1 MRQRK
6 TYSFLRVFGTKNRV
20 FLRSESVTAIDILN
34 HADLRESSPT
44 IYFLKIHNGCGVISV
59 LDSSGLCLFFF
70 SFLPDFSSNT
80 PFPDVRVMFKSRMG
94 SH

>member
-20 FLRSESVTAIDILN
+20 FLRSESGTAIDILN
-34 HADLRESSPT
+34 HADFRESSPA
-44 IYFLKIHNGCGVISV
+44 IYLLKIHNGSGVISV
-59 LDSSGLCLFFF
+59 LDASGLCLCFQLFARF
-70 SFLPDFSSNT
+70 PSNT
-80 PFPDVRVMFKSRMG
+80 PFPGVRVMFNVHMG